1 MAQQPPKQEKEVV
14 QPKRPPYTPAGP
26 QAEQV
31 DTMRRALESMKIND
45 AAQNAIDAANSI
57 IDRTVRRK

>member
-1 MAQQPPKQEKEVV
+1 MGQPPRQAKETIS
-14 QPKRPPYTPAGP
+14 PKRPPIAPASP
-26 QAEQV
+26 YADQV
-31 DTMRRALESMKIND
+31 DATRRALESMRLNN